1 MIKYRTLK
9 TQAELNEAIQLS
21 NQVFFQ
27 CDSFFERRYPHVFSL
42 DNLDHLFGA
51 FNEGELVS
59 FIATYPSIVSFK
71 DSQVSVCTLGS
82 VCTHPDFQGQRI
94 SFRLLEYVGDA
105 LNDKVDLLFISGEG
119 KNYLRFNASVAGK
132 IYEVHVPSTAFMKT
146 SKPYRII
153 RRYEDL
159 DVNAYHRAYLNER
172 KPKFERSLKEQKLMV
187 KGHFEALGNEQNL
200 VLQKDDEDAFAC
212 VRIAYEGENKIA
224 FMIERVGDFDL
235 QIAEDLAKHLNCDK
249 FFYRSQDEICSRHQ
263 IYTQSIPITGTIK
276 VIRPKFGL
284 HAVDWFGDLNQTGQL
299 PSLRVDHLNFL

>member
-21 NQVFFQ
+21 NHVFFQ

-42 DNLDHLFGA
+42 DNLDYLFGA

-59 FIATYPSIVSFK
+59 FIATYPSMVSFEET
-71 DSQVSVCTLGS
+71 SVPVCTLGS

-94 SFRLLEYVGDA
+94 SFRLLETLGDA
-105 LNDKVDLLFISGEG
+105 LSDQVDLIFISGEG

-132 IYEVHVPSTAFMKT
+132 IYEVHVPRAAFSVT

-153 RRYEDL
+153 SRAEDL
-159 DVNAYHRAYLNER
+159 DVSAYHRAYLNEL
-172 KPKFERSLKEQKLMV
+172 KPKFERNLKEQELMV

-200 VLQKDDEDAFAC
+200 VLQEEDMDAFAC
-212 VRIAYEGENKIA
+212 IRIAFEGENKIA
-224 FMIERVGDFDL
+224 FIIERVGDFDL
-235 QIAEDLAKHLNCDK
+235 QIAEDLANQLNCDK
-249 FFYRSQDEICSRHQ
+249 LFYRSQNEICSWHQ

-284 HAVDWFGDLNQTGQL
+284 TAIDWFGDLNHKGRL

>member
-21 NQVFFQ
+21 NHVFFQ

-71 DSQVSVCTLGS
+71 DSLVSVCTLGS

-105 LNDKVDLLFISGEG
+105 LSDQVDLLFISGEG

-132 IYEVHVPSTAFMKT
+132 IYEVHVPSTAFSET

-153 RRYEDL
+153 KRAEDL
-159 DVNAYHRAYLNER
+159 DVNVYHRAYLNER
-172 KPKFERSLKEQKLMV
+172 KPKFERSQKEQKLMV

-200 VLQKDDEDAFAC
+200 VLQDVEKNTFAC
-212 VRIAYEGENKIA
+212 IRIAFEGENKIA

-235 QIAEDLAKHLNCDK
+235 QIAEDHAKNLSCDK
-249 FFYRSQDEICSRHQ
+249 FFYRSQYEICSRHQ
-263 IYTQSIPITGTIK
+263 IYAQSIPITGTIK

-284 HAVDWFGDLNQTGQL
+284 TAIDWFGDLNHEGRL